1 LPARML
7 PRERPAILSLR
18 AVVLAQRP
26 SPRHLRG
33 KPGGTFRRRGQY
45 LFLAHAQVR
54 GRVGPVL
61 DVSKNVRC

>member
-1 LPARML
+1 V
-7 PRERPAILSLR
+7 LSEENLFSEENICCSK
-18 AVVLAQRP
+18 AVSTP
-26 SPRHLRG
+26 PPG
-33 KPGGTFRRRGQY
+33 KPGGTLRRRGQY